1 MRSSILDDLWNKVL
15 YRDVGTVKDNIL
27 TSYDVGE
34 AIIEVTRYADDTVNF
49 NYCIPISPISTTTI
63 ADVTSNTVSV
73 NKKPTFWDLSQPDFV
88 DAKHVKI
95 NKYYLDVRA
104 YLLKRLFKE
113 VVPDIDVGGNAED
126 IIFNFSASLR
136 IEFIENKDS
145 VLSFKF
151 IFSSSLH
158 DYMIRTVRFKT
169 MPLSTFDGINDKTT
183 LNIIREGGMER
194 GTIITE
200 VTY

>member
-126 IIFNFSASLR
+126 IIFNFSPSLR

-183 LNIIREGGMER
+183 LNIIREGGMKR